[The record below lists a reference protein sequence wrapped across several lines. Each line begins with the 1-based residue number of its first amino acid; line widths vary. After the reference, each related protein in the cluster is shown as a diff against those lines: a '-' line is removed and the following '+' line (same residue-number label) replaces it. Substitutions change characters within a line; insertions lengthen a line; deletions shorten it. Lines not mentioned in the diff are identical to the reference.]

1 MSSQIDNRA
10 IKKALN
16 KVNNSEKLNRSL
28 KKRSEDY
35 QVFQDVFNKPTL
47 LTLYSLFNNG
57 TLSYL
62 NGIVNS
68 GKEVP
73 IATKDRPI
81 TLSEILN
88 I

>member
-35 QVFQDVFNKPTL
+35 QVEMTYSTIPLEDVLVIVTIQLAPQCISKECL
-47 LTLYSLFNNG
+47 LVLLF
-57 TLSYL
+57 
-62 NGIVNS
+62 
-68 GKEVP
+68 
-73 IATKDRPI
+73 
-81 TLSEILN
+81 
-88 I
+88 

>member
-16 KVNNSEKLNRSL
+16 KVSNSEKLNRSV

-47 LTLYSLFNNG
+47 LTLYSPVSYTHL
-57 TLSYL
+57 TL
-62 NGIVNS
+62 
-68 GKEVP
+68 P
-73 IATKDRPI
+73 R
-81 TLSEILN
+81 ILLV
-88 I
+88 